1 MQDVPPVA
9 LQPTEVIPA
18 KRFLSVKK
26 SVICDVR
33 MEEFTLKKLTAL
45 FLALLMLVS
54 MCACAAPASTEDD
67 AYQAKVALC
76 LVTPVNDGA
85 WSQLAYDA
93 VMKAKDTYNISVKYT
108 ENIKPT
114 EMEAVFTDYASQG
127 YDLIIGHSF
136 SFGDA
141 ALAVAERYPD
151 TKFIVIDGTVS
162 SENVASYTLKMQE
175 VGYLE
180 GIAAGMMTK
189 TNKVGFVAGLVGP
202 AIIKVAEGYKL
213 GVQAVNP
220 NCDVYTAYTG
230 STEDVQKSKEAAQ
243 AMIDKGVDLIG
254 GGGNA
259 SNAGMIKACEEA
271 GVYAFGELEQ
281 QNLAPETVIFCNM
294 NNIENLVLQAVKD
307 TIDGDF
313 QGCIREY
320 GISADV
326 AQLTEYNS
334 HVPQEVKDKLAECMD
349 QMRSGELDIPM
360 ITEISDDIIH

>member
-1 MQDVPPVA
+1 MQDVPSAV

-18 KRFLSVKK
+18 KRFLSAKK

-33 MEEFTLKKLTAL
+33 MEEFTLKKLAAL

-54 MCACAAPASTEDD
+54 MCACSSPASKEDN
-67 AYQAKVALC
+67 YQAKVALC

-141 ALAVAERYPD
+141 ALAVAERYPN

-180 GIAAGMMTK
+180 GVAAGMMTK

-281 QNLAPETVIFCNM
+281 QKLAPETVIFCNM

-307 TIDGDF
+307 TINGDF
-313 QGCIREY
+313 QGSIREY

-349 QMRSGELDIPM
+349 KMRSGELDVPM

>member
-1 MQDVPPVA
+1 MQDVPSAV

-18 KRFLSVKK
+18 KRFLSAKK

-33 MEEFTLKKLTAL
+33 MEEFTLKKLAAL

-54 MCACAAPASTEDD
+54 MCACSSPAAKEDN
-67 AYQAKVALC
+67 YQAKVALC

-141 ALAVAERYPD
+141 ALAVAERYPN

-180 GIAAGMMTK
+180 GVAAGMMTK
-189 TNKVGFVAGLVGP
+189 TNKVGFVGGLVGP

-213 GVQAVNP
+213 GVQSVNP

-281 QNLAPETVIFCNM
+281 QKLAPETVIFCNM

-307 TIDGDF
+307 TINGDF
-313 QGCIREY
+313 QGSIREY

-349 QMRSGELDIPM
+349 KMRSGELDVPM

>member
-1 MQDVPPVA
+1 MQDVPSAV

-18 KRFLSVKK
+18 KRFLSAKK

-54 MCACAAPASTEDD
+54 MCACAAPASTED

-141 ALAVAERYPD
+141 ALAVRHRGRDDALAEPRKGD
-151 TKFIVIDGTVS
+151 VR
-162 SENVASYTLKMQE
+162 EL
-175 VGYLE
+175 
-180 GIAAGMMTK
+180 
-189 TNKVGFVAGLVGP
+189 FVDDDADPNGGPLFGLFR
-202 AIIKVAEGYKL
+202 
-213 GVQAVNP
+213 
-220 NCDVYTAYTG
+220 
-230 STEDVQKSKEAAQ
+230 
-243 AMIDKGVDLIG
+243 GVDG
-254 GGGNA
+254 QGRGQRAAADGQNET
-259 SNAGMIKACEEA
+259 S
-271 GVYAFGELEQ
+271 GEQ
-281 QNLAPETVIFCNM
+281 GDP
-294 NNIENLVLQAVKD
+294 AV
-307 TIDGDF
+307 
-313 QGCIREY
+313 
-320 GISADV
+320 
-326 AQLTEYNS
+326 TEY
-334 HVPQEVKDKLAECMD
+334 HGILHWRE
-349 QMRSGELDIPM
+349 RR
-360 ITEISDDIIH
+360 